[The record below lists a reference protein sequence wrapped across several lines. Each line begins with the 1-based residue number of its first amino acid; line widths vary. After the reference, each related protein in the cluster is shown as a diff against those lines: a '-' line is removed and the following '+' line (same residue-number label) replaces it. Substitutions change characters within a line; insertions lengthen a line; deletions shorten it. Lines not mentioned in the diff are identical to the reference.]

1 MPPEGVGP
9 LREGIT
15 QRPILQHKRNSVGI
29 LPHMKTANIHN
40 LTLVRSALEEL
51 TGRAGGLPSLGV
63 LYGPAG
69 YGKSTALLAVA
80 NATRAYYI
88 QMRSVWNAKAL
99 MQKILIEMGL
109 PTKVVRTRKSKTGEG
124 ETAFGRDLT
133 VAEMLDQVGTQLAAS
148 RRPLIID
155 EFDYCVGGAG
165 MVELVR
171 DIHEISQAPI
181 ILSGEEHLP
190 LKLQRWERFHGRVLS
205 WIAAAPVSLADAR
218 ELAPIYCNVACAD
231 DFLEL
236 LVDKSG
242 GSVRRVCVNLSA
254 AEQVAADSG
263 WRKIDA
269 KAWGDRPIY
278 SGKPAARNERE
289 QAIVDGTKK
298 S

>member
-1 MPPEGVGP
+1 
-9 LREGIT
+9 
-15 QRPILQHKRNSVGI
+15 
-29 LPHMKTANIHN
+29 MKTANIHN

-99 MQKILIEMGL
+99 MQKILIEMSL

-133 VAEMLDQVGTQLAAS
+133 VAEMLDQVGAQLATS
-148 RRPLIID
+148 HRPLIID
-155 EFDYCVGGAG
+155 EFDYCVSGAG

-205 WIAAAPVSLADAR
+205 WVPAAPVSLEDAR
-218 ELAPIYCNVACAD
+218 ELAPLYCSVPCAD
-231 DFLEL
+231 DFLQL

-242 GSVRRVCVNLSA
+242 GSVRRVCVNLSSAEQKAA
-254 AEQVAADSG
+254 AEG
-263 WRKIDA
+263 WRRIDR
-269 KAWGDRPIY
+269 KAWGERDI
-278 SGKPAARNERE
+278 STGKPKARDAD
-289 QAIVDGTKK
+289 QQKIVDANKAGGVKT
-298 S
+298 

>member
-1 MPPEGVGP
+1 
-9 LREGIT
+9 
-15 QRPILQHKRNSVGI
+15 
-29 LPHMKTANIHN
+29 MKTANIHN

-69 YGKSTALLAVA
+69 YGKSTALLAMA

-109 PTKVVRTRKSKTGEG
+109 PTKVVRTRKGKDNEG

-133 VAEMLDQVGTQLAAS
+133 VAEMLDQVGSQLATS

-155 EFDYCVGGAG
+155 EFDYCVSGAG

-205 WIAAAPVSLADAR
+205 WVAAAPVSLADAQ
-218 ELAPIYCNVACAD
+218 ELAPLYCSAPCAD
-231 DFLEL
+231 DFLQL
-236 LVDKSG
+236 LVSKSG
-242 GSVRRVCVNLSA
+242 GSVRRVCVNLA
-254 AEQVAADSG
+254 TAEQFAVAEG
-263 WRKIDA
+263 WRRIDR
-269 KAWGDRPIY
+269 KAWGDRPIH
-278 SGKPAARNERE
+278 SGKPAGRNPEH
-289 QAIVDGTKK
+289 QAIVDANKNGGGQL
-298 S
+298 

>member
-1 MPPEGVGP
+1 
-9 LREGIT
+9 
-15 QRPILQHKRNSVGI
+15 
-29 LPHMKTANIHN
+29 MKTANIHN
-40 LTLVRSALEEL
+40 LALVRSALEEL

-99 MQKILIEMGL
+99 MQKVLIEMGL
-109 PTKVVRTRKSKTGEG
+109 PTKVVRARKGKAGEG
-124 ETAFGRDLT
+124 EAAFGRDLT
-133 VAEMLDQVGTQLAAS
+133 VAEMLDAVGSQLASS

-171 DIHEISQAPI
+171 DIHEISQSPI

-205 WIAAAPVSLADAR
+205 WVAAAPVSLADAT
-218 ELAPIYCNVACAD
+218 ELAPLYCNVPCAD
-231 DFLEL
+231 DFLQL
-236 LVDKSG
+236 LVNESG
-242 GSVRRVCVNLSA
+242 GSVRRVCVNLAA
-254 AEQVAADSG
+254 AEQAAADGG

-269 KAWGDRPIY
+269 ATWGKRPIY
-278 SGKPAARNERE
+278 SGKPRARDARE
-289 QAIVDGTKK
+289 QAIVDGGGK